1 MLARQASECPA
12 GALPTREKLESTV
25 IRADKAPANPENAV
39 SDAPPPPDIAALPFE
54 TALAE
59 LEGIVTRLERGDVAL
74 EESITIYARGE
85 ALKTHCEALLRQA
98 EAKVE
103 KITLG
108 ADGKPQGTEPLDVER
123 Q

>member
-1 MLARQASECPA
+1 M
-12 GALPTREKLESTV
+12 
-25 IRADKAPANPENAV
+25 